1 MATRITIHQLQSL
14 VASHADLDHVS
25 GVIWAAWDADE
36 IGSAA
41 CRQLLGKV
49 RDRRVAMAE
58 ERRRLAV
65 EFDRTVPA
73 AEGLEAPEDHG
84 DAWEGGTDGG

>member
-1 MATRITIHQLQSL
+1 MPDLLSAVAACRIPSQLDA
-14 VASHADLDHVS
+14 VKADALAALDR
-25 GVIWAAWDADE
+25 DE
-36 IGSAA
+36 IGSVACKEVLVAIAA
-41 CRQLLGKV
+41 
-49 RDRRVAMAE
+49 RRVAMAE

-84 DAWEGGTDGG
+84 DAWEGGMDGG